1 MKRLD
6 GLSNIAPSLLFGRR
20 DKRDEADLAV
30 MKYGFVIKRRSSPL
44 AKDNPQDSVRR
55 MRFRSF
61 LTVPPEKII
70 VILIE
75 HKNWNMKVLEIPA
88 TFSNL
93 QKELLKLF
101 AANVPE
107 EDLLQ
112 IRLLISNYF
121 ADKSTNATEQ
131 FLKEKNISTT
141 EYNNWENEHNRG
153 KSSLWHQYIYHH
165 F

>member
-1 MKRLD
+1 
-6 GLSNIAPSLLFGRR
+6 
-20 DKRDEADLAV
+20 
-30 MKYGFVIKRRSSPL
+30 
-44 AKDNPQDSVRR
+44 
-55 MRFRSF
+55 
-61 LTVPPEKII
+61 
-70 VILIE
+70 
-75 HKNWNMKVLEIPA
+75 MKVLEIPA

-121 ADKSTNATEQ
+121 ADKSTNAMEQ

-153 KSSLWHQYIYHH
+153 KSSH
-165 F
+165 

>member
-1 MKRLD
+1 
-6 GLSNIAPSLLFGRR
+6 
-20 DKRDEADLAV
+20 
-30 MKYGFVIKRRSSPL
+30 
-44 AKDNPQDSVRR
+44 
-55 MRFRSF
+55 
-61 LTVPPEKII
+61 
-70 VILIE
+70 
-75 HKNWNMKVLEIPA
+75 MKVLEIPA

-101 AANVPE
+101 AANVTE

-121 ADKSTNATEQ
+121 ADKSTNAMEQ

-153 KSSLWHQYIYHH
+153 KSSH
-165 F
+165 

>member
-1 MKRLD
+1 
-6 GLSNIAPSLLFGRR
+6 
-20 DKRDEADLAV
+20 
-30 MKYGFVIKRRSSPL
+30 
-44 AKDNPQDSVRR
+44 
-55 MRFRSF
+55 
-61 LTVPPEKII
+61 
-70 VILIE
+70 
-75 HKNWNMKVLEIPA
+75 MKVLEIPA

-121 ADKSTNATEQ
+121 AEKSTNAMEE
-131 FLKEKNISTT
+131 FLKEKNITTT

-153 KSSLWHQYIYHH
+153 KSSH
-165 F
+165 

>member
-1 MKRLD
+1 
-6 GLSNIAPSLLFGRR
+6 
-20 DKRDEADLAV
+20 
-30 MKYGFVIKRRSSPL
+30 
-44 AKDNPQDSVRR
+44 
-55 MRFRSF
+55 
-61 LTVPPEKII
+61 
-70 VILIE
+70 
-75 HKNWNMKVLEIPA
+75 MKVLEIPA

-121 ADKSTNATEQ
+121 ADKSTNAMEQ
-131 FLKEKNISTT
+131 FLKEKNITTT

-153 KSSLWHQYIYHH
+153 KSSH
-165 F
+165 